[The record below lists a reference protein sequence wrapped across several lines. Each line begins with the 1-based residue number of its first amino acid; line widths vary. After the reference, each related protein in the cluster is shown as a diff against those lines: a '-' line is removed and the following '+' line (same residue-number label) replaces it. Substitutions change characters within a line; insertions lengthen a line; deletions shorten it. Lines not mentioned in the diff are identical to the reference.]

1 MHSSLP
7 MAEQMAR
14 AGGGGGAASGA
25 DEGITNLVVNVPE
38 ADWAT
43 IDCIS
48 SHTEAAERAAMW
60 RRHSVTAAASSS
72 YGDTWSVYSPEGEAF
87 FAAMACG
94 IVLGCLGVFSD
105 ACAHWVSAFR
115 SGICANFFWLGRNMC
130 CVDSRECGEY
140 YSWGE
145 FFLGRDNHVVAFVDF
160 VMYVSFSTM
169 AAVTAAYLC
178 KTYAPYASG
187 GGIAEVKTIVSGHHV
202 KRYLGGWTLITK
214 VVGMCF
220 STGSGLTV
228 GKEGPFVHIGACV
241 GGIISG
247 ALPSYQQEAKER
259 ELITAGAG
267 GGMAVAF
274 GAPVG
279 GVIFALEDVS
289 TSYNFKALMAALIC
303 GVTAVLLQSRVD
315 LWHTGR
321 IVQFSVN
328 YQHNWHF
335 FELPMFA
342 AIGCFGGF
350 IGSTFSVV
358 NLHVGRWRKRHLR
371 QWRIVEVAVVAAVT
385 AVVNF
390 LTPYGS
396 GSMLELLGDCF
407 QDCTPNG
414 TIEMCEDSDMRAFFS
429 LLVTATAKFAMFS
442 YTVGTFLPAGIL
454 VPSLTIGALYGRAF
468 GMMFRALQETYAS
481 SYIFTECYDQDLCVI
496 PGVYAI
502 VGAAAMLTGV
512 THMTICLAI
521 IMFELTGSLEYMVPV
536 IVGIL
541 CAKAAGEAV
550 GVKGTYEIG
559 IEENKLPY
567 LDPKKEFYL
576 DFVAQNVYGNKQF
589 TVLTAYGLQVRDINE
604 LVTKMNVTGFPVVE
618 SPSDMTLLGYA
629 PAKKIVRALQ
639 VAAARNS
646 DVNLNTYIRF
656 KTTPSHSREA
666 TFLEVDLTN
675 ILESCLLQVE
685 PECSVKKLLYLF
697 KSLGTHHI
705 LVCRYSKFEGF
716 ISKKDFI
723 NFMRVKE
730 REENMEDDELERE
743 RCERV
748 RQERHHEAAT
758 AAVDVAPVAARYN

>member
-1 MHSSLP
+1 MSNANPPS
-7 MAEQMAR
+7 
-14 AGGGGGAASGA
+14 
-25 DEGITNLVVNVPE
+25 TTYTLVTNVPD

-43 IDCIS
+43 IDWIS
-48 SHTEAAERAAMW
+48 SQTEAAERAAL
-60 RRHSVTAAASSS
+60 RRQQNATVGAGGT
-72 YGDTWSVYSPEGEAF
+72 YKETWSAYRPHGEGLL
-87 FAAMACG
+87 AALAVG
-94 IVLGCLGVFSD
+94 LVLGCIGVFGD

-115 SGICANFFWLGRNMC
+115 SGICAHFFWLGRSLC
-130 CVDSRECGEY
+130 CVEQTNCAEY

-145 FFLGRDNHVVAFVDF
+145 FLLGRDNQVVPFVTF
-160 VMYVSFSTM
+160 AMYVVLSTA
-169 AAVTAAYLC
+169 AAVTASYLC

-187 GGIAEVKTIVSGHHV
+187 GGIGEVKTIVSGHHV
-202 KRYLGGWTLITK
+202 KRYLGGWTLVTK
-214 VVGMCF
+214 VFGMCF

-241 GGIISG
+241 GGIVAS
-247 ALPSYQQEAKER
+247 AFPSYQQEAKKR

-279 GVIFALEDVS
+279 GVIFALEEVS
-289 TSYNFKALMAALIC
+289 TSYNFKALMAALIA

-328 YQHNWHF
+328 YQHNWHV
-335 FELPMFA
+335 FELPVFA
-342 AIGCFGGF
+342 VIGCFGGF
-350 IGSTFSVV
+350 MGSLFSEA
-358 NLHVGRWRKRHLR
+358 NIRTIRWRKKHVK
-371 QWRIVEVAVVAAVT
+371 QWRVVEVAVVAAIT

-390 LTPYGS
+390 MTPYGS

-407 QDCTPNG
+407 QDCTPSS
-414 TIEMCEDSDMRAFFS
+414 TLEMCEHGDVRTFFS
-429 LLVTATAKFAMFS
+429 LLVTATAKFCLFI

-454 VPSLTIGALYGRAF
+454 VPSLAIGALYGRAF
-468 GMMFRALQETYAS
+468 GIMFRAIQETYAD
-481 SYIFTECYDQDLCVI
+481 SYVFAECFDQDICVI

-502 VGAAAMLTGV
+502 VGAASMLTGV
-512 THMTICLAI
+512 TRMTICLAI

-536 IVGIL
+536 IIGIL
-541 CAKAAGEAV
+541 CAKGAGEAV
-550 GVKGTYEIG
+550 GVEGSYEIG

-576 DFVAQNVYGNKQF
+576 DFTAEDVYASKKF
-589 TVLTAYGLQVRDINE
+589 TVLTAYGLQVRDVND

-618 SPSDMTLLGYA
+618 SAEDTTLLGYA
-629 PAKKIVRALQ
+629 PTKKIVRAIQ

-646 DVNLNTYIRF
+646 NVNSDTFIRF
-656 KTTPSHSREA
+656 KEAPSYSDDA
-666 TFLEVDLTN
+666 SFLELNLTA

-705 LVCRYSKFEGF
+705 VVCRYSKFEGF

-723 NFMRVKE
+723 AFMRAKE
-730 REENMEDDELERE
+730 REEHMEDDELERE
-743 RCERV
+743 RREQA
-748 RQERHHEAAT
+748 RQRRHHANAAAAT
-758 AAVDVAPVAARYN
+758 PAISRPTS

>member
-1 MHSSLP
+1 MT
-7 MAEQMAR
+7 Q
-14 AGGGGGAASGA
+14 AGGGCGGTGVGGD
-25 DEGITNLVVNVPE
+25 DEAITRLVVNVPE

-43 IDCIS
+43 IDCFS
-48 SHTEAAERAAMW
+48 SYTEAAERAAMR
-60 RRHSVTAAASSS
+60 RRHTIPSTTHSP
-72 YGDTWSVYSPEGEAF
+72 YGEKRPAYSFQGEAF
-87 FAAMACG
+87 LAALACG
-94 IVLGCLGVFSD
+94 IALGCLGVISD
-105 ACAHWVSAFR
+105 ACARWVSAFR
-115 SGICANFFWLGRNMC
+115 SGICANFFWLDRSLC
-130 CVDSRECGEY
+130 CVDGNECDEY

-160 VMYVSFSTM
+160 VMYVGFSTL

-187 GGIAEVKTIVSGHHV
+187 GGIAEVKTIVSGYHV

-214 VVGMCF
+214 VVAMCF

-247 ALPSYQQEAKER
+247 AFPSYQQETKER

-315 LWHTGR
+315 LWHTGC
-321 IVQFSVN
+321 IVQFSIN
-328 YQHNWHF
+328 YRHNWHF

-342 AIGCFGGF
+342 VIGCFGGF
-350 IGSTFSVV
+350 MGSTFSVI
-358 NLHVGRWRKRHLR
+358 NLHICRWRKKHVK
-371 QWRIVEVAVVAAVT
+371 QWRLAEVTVVAAIT
-385 AVVNF
+385 GVVNF
-390 LTPYGS
+390 LTPYSS
-396 GSMLELLGDCF
+396 GGMLELLGDCF
-407 QDCTPNG
+407 QDCTPDSS
-414 TIEMCEDSDMRAFFS
+414 IEMCEGSDVRAFFS
-429 LLVTATAKFAMFS
+429 LLVTATAKFAMFT

-468 GMMFRALQETYAS
+468 GMMFRSLQETYAG
-481 SYIFTECYDQDLCVI
+481 SYIFTECYHQDLCVI

-521 IMFELTGSLEYMVPV
+521 IMFELTGSLEYMVPI

-550 GVKGTYEIG
+550 GVKGTYEIV

-576 DFVAQNVYGNKQF
+576 DFSAKDVYKNKQF

-604 LVTKMNVTGFPVVE
+604 LVTRMNVTGFPVVE
-618 SPSDMTLLGYA
+618 SASDTTLLGYA
-629 PAKKIVRALQ
+629 PTKKMMRAIQ
-639 VAAARNS
+639 VAAVRNR
-646 DVNLNTYIRF
+646 DVSLSTYTRF
-656 KTTPSHSREA
+656 KTAPSHSQDPN
-666 TFLEVDLTN
+666 FLEVNLTN
-675 ILESCLLQVE
+675 VLESCLLQVE

-705 LVCRYSKFEGF
+705 VVCRYAKFEGF

-743 RCERV
+743 RRELA
-748 RQERHHEAAT
+748 RQRRRREVAT
-758 AAVDVAPVAARYN
+758 AVIDRTTTTSAVRATAHHR